1 MALTRGEIWTVS
13 GGIYATKPRPAVI
26 LQADQFIDVDSVTV
40 VPFTGDGTQAPLFR
54 LAVVPDSGNGLAKP
68 SSIMV
73 DKITTVPRSNLGSF
87 IGRLGGADMVRL
99 NRAVVVF
106 LGVV

>member
-1 MALTRGEIWTVS
+1 MTRGEIWTVS
-13 GGIYATKPRPAVI
+13 GGVYATKPRPAVI
-26 LQADQFIDVDSVTV
+26 LQADQFAEIDSVTV
-40 VPFTGDGTQAPLFR
+40 VPFTGDDTQAPLFR
-54 LAVVPDSGNGLAKP
+54 LAVVADPYNGLAKS

-73 DKITTVPRSNLGSF
+73 DKITTVPRSNLGSL
-87 IGRLGGADMVRL
+87 IGHLGGADMVRL